1 MIGAVVAEPHW
12 ALRCSTK
19 HVFMNWSDP
28 ITILTG
34 AIAGLALVQAAI
46 YGVQA
51 YIYAGMRADTRSIE
65 RAYVDL
71 SHAPPGL
78 QIDPPQGGTQTIHCR
93 IVLKNHGRTPADIL
107 AVSLRLFTHT
117 QLHAEPPYAASV
129 PMRYTVMPG
138 ETVNWTNPFTL
149 PVAEVQQVQANTRML
164 WIVGY
169 VDYRD
174 RFGKAHRNGYAR
186 RYMAQTGNNL
196 VFEIASDYNYDAD
209 LPA

>member
-1 MIGAVVAEPHW
+1 
-12 ALRCSTK
+12 
-19 HVFMNWSDP
+19 MNWSDP

-34 AIAGLALVQAAI
+34 AIALLALVQAGI

-51 YIYAGMRADTRSIE
+51 YIYAGIRKDTRSIE

-78 QIDPPQGGTQTIHCR
+78 QIDPPQGDTQTLHCR

-117 QLHAEPPYAASV
+117 ELPAQPPYDASV

-138 ETVNWTNPFTL
+138 ETVNWTNPFPMPT
-149 PVAEVQQVQANTRML
+149 AEVQRVDANTRTL

-174 RFGKAHRNGYAR
+174 RFGQAHRNGYAR
-186 RYMAQTGNNL
+186 RYLAQPGNNL
-196 VFEIASDYNYDAD
+196 VFEIASDYNYDVD
-209 LPA
+209 LRA

>member
-1 MIGAVVAEPHW
+1 
-12 ALRCSTK
+12 
-19 HVFMNWSDP
+19 MNWSDP

-34 AIAGLALVQAAI
+34 AIALLALIQAGIYAVQAR
-46 YGVQA
+46 
-51 YIYAGMRADTRSIE
+51 IYAGMRKDARSIE

-78 QIDPPQGGTQTIHCR
+78 EVDPPRGNTQTIHCR
-93 IVLKNHGRTPADIL
+93 IVLRNHGRTPADVL

-117 QLHAEPPYAASV
+117 ALPAQPPYAAST

-138 ETVNWTNPFTL
+138 ETVNWTNPFPL
-149 PVAEVQQVQANTRML
+149 PTAEVQQVQVDARTL

-174 RFGKAHRNGYAR
+174 RFGNAHRNGYAR
-186 RYMAQTGNNL
+186 RYMPQPDNNL
-196 VFEIASDYNYDAD
+196 VFEIVSDYNYDVDISA
-209 LPA
+209 